1 MTHKIGKTLVKG
13 GGISGI
19 KASLD
24 LAQAGYQVLLVEASD
39 HLGGVTSQL
48 DRQFPTAGCGMCR
61 MLPLIDRDQA
71 SRHCLRRGLF
81 HENIETC
88 LSTDLVSVQG
98 EPGDFTIALQ
108 QQTSQV
114 NPALCIGCGQ
124 CEAVCPKEVPDPF
137 NAGLT
142 KRKAIYRPCPQSFSY
157 AYAIDGNACNGCRA
171 CGEVC
176 PTHAIQFVAQ
186 ERETFHVLVVDD
198 EKIVRDS
205 MKEWLTEEGYQVHT
219 AASGQKALDLMAENH
234 FHMML
239 TDIKMPGMDGVE
251 LLTRAKALQP
261 DIAVV
266 MMTAYAAVESAVAA
280 MKQGALE
287 YVIKPFAPETVLAL
301 VDKRFGEFAA
311 ANARKETVDA
321 LILAS
326 GSDLFTPD
334 QGINPYGYGRIPGVV
349 TSLEFERMLSAAGP
363 GRTQL
368 VHPVTG
374 RQIQRI
380 AWFQCVGSRDLTYGS
395 TFCSSVCCMISIKQS
410 MLAKTL
416 YPQVADAC
424 IFYMD
429 MRTPGKD
436 SELYADQARQAG
448 VDFVRARV
456 HSLAPD
462 ATDPVAGIHVR
473 WADLS
478 GKMSDSRFDLVVLA
492 VGQNPDTMMQAFAK
506 DHDIDTDAWG
516 FVQSPPFDP
525 ADTSRPGIF
534 ACGTVTGP
542 KDIHASVIQASAAAM
557 SAMETMAAA
566 GRRTLS
572 ADTAPSDFAMAVEQP
587 RIMVAV
593 CRCNGLLAKNL
604 DMPEEPAPFCRF
616 LAQDPEVV
624 QVEMADRL
632 CESAGRQ
639 MLGQKIEACH
649 PNRLVVAACGPCM
662 RMDKIRVLAELANLP
677 VRCVAAVD
685 VMACAEIRQDRESVK
700 VPGHEPGRQ
709 AEPDVAEP
717 KIQGIPRM
725 YHMKARQAARFI
737 QTGISRV
744 KTMSLNKGTGEDVVC
759 RALVVG
765 GGIAGMT
772 AALAIAGQGY
782 AVDLVEKQAVLGGNL
797 VWLHPGPG
805 EGRTFLEQ
813 QKEAVLSHALIRVHT
828 QTLAGGTTGRPGQW
842 TTRLIPVPETKESL
856 NRAGTDPFEK
866 QAVKSI
872 DKQAAGSSDK
882 PVSGSSESFVRH
894 GVVVLAVGGTQADP
908 GIVTRNT
915 GPGIYTQQGFQQ
927 ILDNG
932 KMDTQSPLQV
942 AMIQCWGSREK
953 DRNYC
958 SRVCCPRAL
967 EQALFV
973 KDLHPDTRV
982 MVFFRDMMTPGV
994 SEDLYTRA
1002 RQAGIVFVSYEPGRA
1017 PVLDADDNGCRI
1029 TWLDVILGKTMEMIV
1044 DYAVVAT
1051 GVTPQLTPE
1060 LAGSFGARL
1069 DRCHFFDQADI
1080 KWQPVEALQP
1090 RVLACGLC
1098 LAPGGLADCLATAR
1112 AAAARAVAIL
1122 SREQIRPGRDM
1133 ARVKTALCSLCQVCI
1148 PACPYGARQ
1157 IDSLTRTLVIDPL
1170 ACQSCGICAAMCPS
1184 GAAVVDGLSA
1194 GHMLDII
1201 HTTLSDVRQGD
1212 YYDPFTQA

>member
-39 HLGGVTSQL
+39 HLGGLTSQL
-48 DRQFPTAGCGMCR
+48 DRQFPAAGCGMCR

-88 LSTDLVSVQG
+88 LSTDLVSVHG

-124 CEAVCPKEVPDPF
+124 CEAVCPTEVPDPF

-142 KRKAIYRPCPQSFSY
+142 RRKAIYRPCPQSFSY
-157 AYAIDGNACNGCRA
+157 AYAIDVQACTGCRA
-171 CGEVC
+171 CAEVC
-176 PTHAIQFVAQ
+176 PTHAIQFVAR

-219 AASGQKALDLMAENH
+219 AGSGQKALDLMAENH

-363 GRTQL
+363 GRTKL

-380 AWFQCVGSRDLTYGS
+380 AWFQCVGSRDLTYGNP
-395 TFCSSVCCMISIKQS
+395 FCSSVCCMISIKQS

-424 IFYMD
+424 VFYMD

-448 VDFVRARV
+448 VNFVRARV

-462 ATDPVAGIHVR
+462 ATDPFAGIHVR
-473 WADLS
+473 WTDLS
-478 GKMSDSRFDLVVLA
+478 GKMCENRFDLVVLA
-492 VGQNPDTMMQAFAK
+492 VGQNPDTMMQAFAG

-516 FVQSPPFDP
+516 FVESASFAP

-542 KDIHASVIQASAAAM
+542 KDIQASVIQASAAAM

-566 GRRTLS
+566 GRQTLS
-572 ADTAPSDFAMAVEQP
+572 ADAAPAAFAMAVEQP

-593 CRCNGLLAKNL
+593 CQCNGLVAKNL
-604 DMPEEPAPFCRF
+604 DMPEELAPFCRF

-624 QVEMADRL
+624 QVQMADRL
-632 CESAGRQ
+632 CEPAGRQ
-639 MLGQKIEACH
+639 MLGKKIEACH

-662 RMDKIRVLAELANLP
+662 RMDKIRALAELANLP
-677 VRCVAAVD
+677 VRCVAGVD
-685 VMACAEIRQDRESVK
+685 VMACAQSRPDREPVK
-700 VPGHEPGRQ
+700 APQ
-709 AEPDVAEP
+709 
-717 KIQGIPRM
+717 
-725 YHMKARQAARFI
+725 MKARQAARFI

-744 KTMSLNKGTGEDVVC
+744 KTMSLKTVTGEDVVC

-797 VWLHPGPG
+797 IWLHPGPG

-813 QKEAVLSHALIRVHT
+813 QKEAVLSHALIQVHT

-842 TTRLIPVPETKESL
+842 KTRLI
-856 NRAGTDPFEK
+856 
-866 QAVKSI
+866 
-872 DKQAAGSSDK
+872 

-908 GIVTRNT
+908 GMVTRNT
-915 GPGIYTQQGFQQ
+915 GPGMYTQQGFQQ

-932 KMDTQSPLQV
+932 EIDTQIPLQV

-958 SRVCCPRAL
+958 SRVCCPRTL

-973 KDLHPDTRV
+973 KDRHPDTRV

-1002 RQAGIVFVSYEPGRA
+1002 RQAGIVFVSYEPGRP

-1029 TWLDVILGKTMEMIV
+1029 SWCDVILGKTMEMTV
-1044 DYAVVAT
+1044 DYAVLAT
-1051 GVTPQLTPE
+1051 GVTPQLTPD

-1069 DRCHFFDQADI
+1069 DPGGFFDQADI

-1157 IDSLTRTLVIDPL
+1157 IDPQTQTLVIDPL
-1170 ACQSCGICAAMCPS
+1170 SCQSCGICAAMCPS

-1201 HTTLSDVRQGD
+1201 HTALSDVRQGD
-1212 YYDPFTQA
+1212 FYDPFTQT